1 MNALVTWLVSAAV
14 FAVPVLC
21 LSMQVMAAHR
31 MQGALRT
38 FAIAV
43 GVRMV
48 GLFVCVVWAVIFADG
63 TMAPMLLVAAAP
75 FGLIVLFM
83 LWALH
88 WIALRHTPPW
98 D

>member
-1 MNALVTWLVSAAV
+1 MRVTWLVSAAV
-14 FAVPVLC
+14 FAVPVLY

-31 MQGALRT
+31 MRGALRT

-43 GVRMV
+43 GGLKV
-48 GLFVCVVWAVIFADG
+48 GLFVCVVWAVIFADSS
-63 TMAPMLLVAAAP
+63 MAPMPFVAAAA

-88 WIALRHTPPW
+88 WIALRRTLPK

>member
-1 MNALVTWLVSAAV
+1 MDARVTWLVSAAV
-14 FAVPVLC
+14 FAMPALY

-43 GVRMV
+43 GGLMV
-48 GLFVCVVWAVIFADG
+48 GLFVCVVWAITFADSA
-63 TMAPMLLVAAAP
+63 MAPMPLVAADL
-75 FGLIVLFM
+75 FGFIVLFM

-88 WIALRHTPPW
+88 WIALRRTPPK